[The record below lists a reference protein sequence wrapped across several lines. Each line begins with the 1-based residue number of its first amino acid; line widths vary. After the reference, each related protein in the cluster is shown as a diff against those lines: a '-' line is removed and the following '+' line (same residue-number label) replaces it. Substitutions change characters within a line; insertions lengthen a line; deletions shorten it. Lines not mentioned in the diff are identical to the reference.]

1 MMNSLI
7 FLPDAIGEWIGH
19 HFPLGHYFRYRK
31 INLKGIFI
39 IRCVHELNLV
49 VLNGGYKSRGNI
61 TLASRS
67 NILTYHLS
75 SKDILKNSALVTQ
88 EKGFFLPL
96 SYQQINDD
104 LKPGLP
110 LTFWGLIWQGGSGIQ
125 MNPCPSSNAM
135 CRKQKKIKVGCDF
148 FFKFSIFLFWKV

>member
-1 MMNSLI
+1 MRLMMNSVI
-7 FLPDAIGEWIGH
+7 VLPDAIGEWIGH

-88 EKGFFLPL
+88 GKRFLPSL
-96 SYQQINDD
+96 SCNR
-104 LKPGLP
+104 LM
-110 LTFWGLIWQGGSGIQ
+110 LT
-125 MNPCPSSNAM
+125 
-135 CRKQKKIKVGCDF
+135 
-148 FFKFSIFLFWKV
+148 

>member
-1 MMNSLI
+1 MRLMMNSVI

-75 SKDILKNSALVTQ
+75 SKDILRK
-88 EKGFFLPL
+88 FCL
-96 SYQQINDD
+96 SYSGKKVSSFTFLQQINDD
-104 LKPGLP
+104 LNLV
-110 LTFWGLIWQGGSGIQ
+110 
-125 MNPCPSSNAM
+125 CP
-135 CRKQKKIKVGCDF
+135 
-148 FFKFSIFLFWKV
+148 